1 MGTPVWGRAAL
12 LAGTLVS
19 GTVTARLTQPSRRRY
34 GCLERIL
41 PAAQGFQE
49 AVDAFQ
55 EWLGA
60 TERQLA
66 QLWRADGCVGRVQD
80 AHQQTQVGTGWTQGG
95 HRVDTGTCVIT
106 GRCYRPSVRRS
117 VGAWESWMAPWR
129 AGSGSWRW

>member
-1 MGTPVWGRAAL
+1 MWGRGV
-12 LAGTLVS
+12 LAGTSVP
-19 GTVTARLTQPSRRRY
+19 TRLTQPCRLRY
-34 GCLERIL
+34 SCLERIL

-80 AHQQTQVGTGWTQGG
+80 AHQQTQVGTGWAWGG
-95 HRVDTGTCVIT
+95 HGVGTGTRVTAGHC
-106 GRCYRPSVRRS
+106 CRPSVRRS
-117 VGAWESWMAPWR
+117 AGGWESWMAPWR
-129 AGSGSWRW
+129 AGSASWRW

>member
-1 MGTPVWGRAAL
+1 MGTPVWGQGAL
-12 LAGTLVS
+12 LAVP
-19 GTVTARLTQPSRRRY
+19 RSRGLSLPGSPTPPRCRY

-80 AHQQTQVGTGWTQGG
+80 AHQQTQVGAGWTRGG
-95 HRVDTGTCVIT
+95 CRVGTGTCVT
-106 GRCYRPSVRRS
+106 AVT
-117 VGAWESWMAPWR
+117 A
-129 AGSGSWRW
+129 AGPL